1 MGFKMKGFNPGKGTG
16 MGSSFKKSE
25 IVFNKPRPRRNTQ
38 IIDDQMYYDAETDR
52 RDPGDFSNVTS
63 MNIDPRFKDGDYRLP
78 GEDVDL
84 NVKMDRFGKV
94 NVKYSDEHERYM
106 GVKDAGAGYG
116 PEEIG
121 LQNKQER
128 LDEERAKQARKL
140 VRQYDGVL
148 PITPASTEYNKENFD
163 IWRSDPKN
171 KRQGNETKSEYLRR
185 FRNDLADLSN
195 IVNEVTMS
203 SEAGYDFFHKR
214 PNVGLNEYEA
224 KNFKVNK
231 AKQDIR
237 KKNDALSRERGINIR
252 VQRLKN
258 KINRMV
264 DNNGYVPSYE
274 ARKLT
279 EMGHGDFVEAAEKS
293 LMTPKERRK
302 QDRKIAKEQRKSE
315 RQARRQARR
324 DRRKNISED
333 YVPQSSEEYAD
344 QYTKDMDRMIEKD
357 ESEKKLVENAN
368 MMLRNKLNKDFFKE
382 IPDDDDE
389 DLIED
394 NENLI
399 ADNEEKNNNDGEY
412 IPQTQRT

>member
-16 MGSSFKKSE
+16 MGSSFKKNE
-25 IVFNKPRPRRNTQ
+25 IVFSRPKPRRITK
-38 IIDDQMYYDAETDR
+38 IEDGQMYYDEVTDSR
-52 RDPGDFSNVTS
+52 EPGDFSNVTA
-63 MNIDPRFKDGDYRLP
+63 MDIDPRFKDGDYRLP

-148 PITPASTEYNKENFD
+148 PIAPESTEYNKENFD
-163 IWRSDPKN
+163 RWRSDPKN
-171 KRQGNETKSEYLRR
+171 KKRGGETQFQYQRR
-185 FRNDLADLSN
+185 FKNDLADLAN
-195 IVNEVTMS
+195 IVNEVTIS
-203 SEAGYDFFHKR
+203 SEAGYDFKH
-214 PNVGLNEYEA
+214 PALLNEYEA
-224 KNFKVNK
+224 GQFEVNK

-324 DRRKNISED
+324 DKRKNISED
-333 YVPQSSEEYAD
+333 YVPQSSEEYTD
-344 QYTKDMDRMIEKD
+344 EYTQDMDRMIEQD

-368 MMLRNKLNKDFFKE
+368 MMLRNRNRNYLAD
-382 IPDDDDE
+382 ISDD
-389 DLIED
+389 
-394 NENLI
+394 
-399 ADNEEKNNNDGEY
+399 NDEY
-412 IPQTQRT
+412 IPQSRSSFTKVNDGNPFKRNQIKTK